1 MQTGGIRAHFSL
13 ILRVFFC
20 TLTIAFSVFLFYHLF
35 LDLISQSYVQRA
47 DRLIR
52 KGNYGLAINSLNK
65 ALRFSPSNAGILKRI
80 GRAHFK
86 IAQITRLEEKA
97 LSHFLQAKNYY
108 LKAYRFNPLNSEIS
122 YWVAIQEMA
131 LEKLYNNIFPVN
143 DENPYHALP
152 YFKRAI
158 ELWPNS
164 MVYNYEFSRY
174 LYHFH
179 KDTNT
184 FLSVI
189 ARLFMV
195 YPPVYK
201 DIRKDALWSPATR
214 EAAKKGL
221 ESAIKKGVLRGDAY
235 KAMSL
240 ILSEEGDW
248 AGAVSQFKK
257 ILSLQGNKNSSKDYI
272 RLGYLYLKNMDL
284 PMAETCFL
292 KGLKLSRH
300 LEKDLNDLYNF
311 YGREGY
317 TEERYN
323 LFDVVRHSFIFSST
337 IETLTARSLIQL
349 NRFNKAR
356 SILMDLNQRKPTPEA
371 YYLLARIAQAEED
384 WDNAEIAAQRAVVL
398 DAKKGQ
404 YHLLFSQILNR
415 LKKYERAE
423 KEAGLAIRCS
433 AKPDPWLFD
442 NRAWI
447 RRKLKK
453 YHMALRDWDVAIRLS
468 PERAPY
474 YARAA
479 ECCMLMGNFSIATD
493 YYKRAVELDPEN
505 RDYQRRYHEIE
516 FYKLEHSDKT
526 DTICLDRNYF
536 SCLSP

>member
-1 MQTGGIRAHFSL
+1 VQTGSTRAHFSL

-20 TLTIAFSVFLFYHLF
+20 TLTMAFSAFLFYHLF
-35 LDLISQSYVQRA
+35 LDLVSQLYVQRV

-52 KGNYGLAINSLNK
+52 KGSYGLAINSLTK
-65 ALRFSPSNAGILKRI
+65 ALRFSPSNAGIFKRL

-86 IAQITRLEEKA
+86 IAQITRLEEKV

-108 LKAYRFNPLNSEIS
+108 LKAYSLNPQNSEIS
-122 YWVAIQEMA
+122 YRLAIQEMA
-131 LEKLYNNIFPVN
+131 LEKLYNNMFPEN

-174 LYHFH
+174 LYYFH
-179 KDTNT
+179 KDTTT

-189 ARLFMV
+189 ATLFMV

-201 DIRKDALWSPATR
+201 DIGKDALWSPATR

-221 ESAIKKGVLRGDAY
+221 ESAIKKGILRGDAFR
-235 KAMSL
+235 AMSF

-257 ILSLQGNKNSSKDYI
+257 ILSLQGNKSSSKDYI
-272 RLGYLYLKNMDL
+272 RLGYLHLKNLDV
-284 PMAETCFL
+284 PMAETCFI

-300 LEKDLNDLYNF
+300 LEKDLNDLYTF

-323 LFDVVRHSFIFSST
+323 LFEVVRHSFIFSST
-337 IETLTARSLIQL
+337 IEILTARSLMKL
-349 NRFNKAR
+349 ARFNKAR
-356 SILMDLNQRKPTPEA
+356 SILMDLNQSKPTPEA
-371 YYLLARIAQAEED
+371 YYLLARIAQTEED

-398 DAKKGQ
+398 DAKKSQ

-433 AKPDPWLFD
+433 AEPNPWLFD

-453 YHMALRDWDVAIRLS
+453 YRMALRDWEVSIRLS
-468 PERAPY
+468 PESAPY

-479 ECCMLMGNFSIATD
+479 ECYMIIGNFSIASD
-493 YYKRAVELDPEN
+493 YYKRALELDPEN
-505 RDYQRRYHEIE
+505 GDYQRRYHEIE
-516 FYKLEHSDKT
+516 FYKLENLDKT
-526 DTICLDRNYF
+526 DNIRLDRNYF